1 MNYLNTRCLTAVFVC
16 GLMLSGAALAETP
29 TSATSQTPVRK
40 PAAKSPELI
49 QLEAEQAKREKAK
62 KAEQAKADG
71 LAQEEL
77 AAKAKAE
84 ADAKAIL
91 AAKVSAKEK
100 LLVGAETLMAAGNSS
115 KAYAVLLP
123 NEDEHAGD
131 TRFDYLLGISALD
144 SGKPDKATLAFE
156 RVLAVDPNFAG
167 ARLDMARA
175 YYQLGDASRAKT
187 EFEAVLKQDPPEAAR
202 LTIMKYLDAMA
213 RAEQAQR
220 LQISMYLEG
229 AFGSDSNANNSTSQS
244 EVKVP
249 AFGNIAFT
257 LNPSN
262 VQTPDNYYTG
272 ATGVDINNKLDG
284 EWSMYLGADL
294 RKRGNQHLKTLDYG
308 SLDTRAGLTYG
319 YGDDVFRVGATFS
332 QFSVA
337 HETNRNSSGMT
348 ADWRHNF
355 SPADQLNFFAN
366 YGGNRFVDST
376 MKINDSNQ
384 TVLGTSFLHIL
395 ENGKTA
401 TFGSFNLV
409 NDKAVNGRADGNKK
423 GFGLRLGGQS
433 SLIDNFDLFA
443 NLGCQTGKYDKDN
456 AAFST
461 PTAPRARKD
470 TTWDWSY
477 GLSWHLDK
485 NWTLRPQ
492 MSYTNNISNI
502 PIYSFTRTDR
512 SITLRRDFK

>member
-1 MNYLNTRCLTAVFVC
+1 MRYLYTRCLKAVLLA
-16 GLMLSGAALAETP
+16 GLMISGAVLAAESPTTAPKRPSTTP
-29 TSATSQTPVRK
+29 T
-40 PAAKSPELI
+40 AKSPELLR
-49 QLEAEQAKREKAK
+49 LEAEQEKRDRS
-62 KAEQAKADG
+62 EQAQAEAVANQQRAAKI
-71 LAQEEL
+71 LAEAEVKQKQAAKL
-77 AAKAKAE
+77 AALEKIITEAE
-84 ADAKAIL
+84 
-91 AAKVSAKEK
+91 S
-100 LLVGAETLMAAGNSS
+100 LMASNQSLQ
-115 KAYAVLLP
+115 AYLLLLP
-123 NEDEHAGD
+123 NEFEHAGD
-131 TRFDYLLGISALD
+131 KRFDYLLGISALD

-175 YYQLGDASRAKT
+175 YYQLGDVPRART

-202 LTIMKYLDAMA
+202 LTILKYLGAITK
-213 RAEQAQR
+213 AEEAQR

-229 AFGSDSNANNSTSQS
+229 SYGSDSNANNSTSQS

-272 ATGVDINNKLDG
+272 ATGIDINNKLNG
-284 EWSMYLGADL
+284 EWSLYLGGDA

-308 SLDTRAGLTYG
+308 SLDIRAGLTYG
-319 YGDDVFRVGATFS
+319 TGDDVFRAGATFS
-332 QFSVA
+332 QFSVD
-337 HETNRNSSGMT
+337 HETNRNSNGLS
-348 ADWRHNF
+348 ADWRHSF
-355 SPADQLNFFAN
+355 SPVDQLNFFAN

-376 MKINDSNQ
+376 MKVNDSNQ

-401 TFGSFNLV
+401 TFGSFNVV

-423 GFGLRLGGQS
+423 GLGLRLGGQS

-461 PTAPRARKD
+461 PTSPRARKD
-470 TTWDWSY
+470 TTWDWSF
-477 GLSWHLDK
+477 GLNWHLDK